1 MPRKKEYI
9 SPYDSK
15 YVDMYVTK
23 INAELKQIG
32 KNFKQLKNGTFTIS
46 MQRRVVV
53 KLKTLFKGLER
64 YNDKLHRHTNGD
76 PYVWRS

>member
-9 SPYDSK
+9 SPYDTK
-15 YVDMYVTK
+15 VVNMYVTK
-23 INAELKQIG
+23 INTELKQIG
-32 KNFKQLKNGTFTIS
+32 KNFEQLKNGTFTIS

-53 KLKTLFKGLER
+53 KLQTLFRGLKH
-64 YNDKLHRHTNGD
+64 YNDKLNRHTNGD